1 MNKKNPTPAEIE
13 KKIDNMYKE
22 MENITVS
29 LFMRWQDEKEY
40 EDIKDYGEAIKNKPH
55 PDFIF
60 VSMNKSPFGFKF
72 KVKGFVEALYRIK
85 LSGRSYG
92 WDRVE

>member
-1 MNKKNPTPAEIE
+1 MNKKNPTPAEIV
-13 KKIDNMYKE
+13 KKIDNMYEE
-22 MENITVS
+22 MENITVN

-40 EDIKDYGEAIKNKPH
+40 EDIKDYGEAIKNKLH

-92 WDRVE
+92 WDRVG